1 MDRFER
7 IINYLLKVE
16 GGYSDDKHDKGGKTK
31 YIEISEEGLELIEMV
46 SLDCTSA
53 EGIWYSDEE
62 IKINKLGYIIENGI
76 KTKKFWD
83 GKIKFAKKPLRIKIR
98 NISGDE
104 MIFNIK

>member
-1 MDRFER
+1 MKAQFIEKD
-7 IINYLLKVE
+7 
-16 GGYSDDKHDKGGKTK
+16 GKTK
-31 YIEISEEGLELIEMV
+31 CIEISEDGLELIEMV

-53 EGIWYSDEE
+53 KGIWHSDEE
-62 IKINKLGYIIENGI
+62 IKINKLGYIIENGV

-104 MIFNIK
+104 SIHII

>member
-1 MDRFER
+1 MKAQF
-7 IINYLLKVE
+7 IV
-16 GGYSDDKHDKGGKTK
+16 KGGKTK